1 MDGQSERTDLRPRP
15 SLQSIRAANGERPR
29 SRSARVE
36 PWASAFRSPIWSRL
50 PPLRVGRR
58 ASRRGRSRPT
68 AAGRDRRLSAG
79 LDRRFSRNG
88 GGRVRRSHTHDA
100 KHLLEFRTWVSMKS
114 MTVALR
120 PNSAIAPASTT
131 QLSSSCC
138 PASSSCSRVRSCQ
151 QAQRPSVTTSPLA
164 TFSFRHRR
172 RTRRDVLGRGDGL
185 PTAAAGHNGPTRASA
200 SRT

>member
-79 LDRRFSRNG
+79 SIAALPRPP
-88 GGRVRRSHTHDA
+88 GGRCSHAHDA

-120 PNSAIAPASTT
+120 PSSAIAPARTI

-138 PASSSCSRVRSCQ
+138 PASSSCSRGRSRQ